1 VAKSKTA
8 HFSPFFTFFQLRS
21 TRYAPSKMQ
30 KLTKNQPF
38 LTRQRILN
46 KLVLFFTA
54 NLTRPQRF

>member
-1 VAKSKTA
+1 VAESKTA
-8 HFSPFFTFFQLRS
+8 HFSLFFTFFQLRS

-38 LTRQRILN
+38 LPTVENPEQART
-46 KLVLFFTA
+46 FFTA